1 MRIFGPFSVFIT
13 VPSEKPGFCFKNLF
27 CRQIYQLENVDDRIP
42 ILQVDPEARTKTKAR
57 CEERKMVLN
66 QELGG
71 RLTTLKIVEMF

>member
-1 MRIFGPFSVFIT
+1 MDLFQFLERFHQ
-13 VPSEKPGFCFKNLF
+13 KNLAIVLKICF
-27 CRQIYQLENVDDRIP
+27 TGRQIYQLGNVDDRIP
-42 ILQVDPEARTKTKAR
+42 ILQLDPDARTKTKAR